1 MSMTALFSTFET
13 NLGPFT
19 VAVDPAEALVATAF
33 GGPDD
38 LRRQRRDIAEFQPN
52 DRATEDARR
61 QVVDYLSGA
70 RAEFELATSTG
81 GTAFQQRVWQALV
94 QIPRG
99 ATRSYGDLAR
109 ELQSSPRAVGRAVG
123 TNPLCLVVP
132 CHRVIGADG
141 SLTGFAFG
149 VAIKQRLLELEGW
162 ELPQPDLLH
171 GRGM

>member
-1 MSMTALFSTFET
+1 MTALFSTFET
-13 NLGPFT
+13 NLGPFA
-19 VAVDPAEALVATAF
+19 VAVDSEGVLVAAAF
-33 GGPDD
+33 GGLDG
-38 LRRQRRDIAEFQPN
+38 LTRQRRDIGEFQPN
-52 DRATEDARR
+52 DHATEDARR
-61 QVVDYLSGA
+61 QISDYLSGT
-70 RAEFELATSTG
+70 RADFKLPTSAG

-94 QIPRG
+94 EIPRG

-109 ELQSSPRAVGRAVG
+109 ELHSSPRAVGRAVG

-162 ELPQPDLLH
+162 SLTSSIAA
-171 GRGM
+171 